1 MSAGPLPQLESRSYR
16 RFQLYVW
23 GFLGGYMLLFAVA
36 NPQMW
41 RWQSIAVE
49 LGRIFASA
57 LISHLIVKMAQ
68 LRRWFVLER
77 VRLFWRGAAACALGG
92 LALTLV
98 FFPLAEKFSPE
109 TEPFDK
115 LWLVIDYVS
124 NTGVLAMWG
133 GFFLAFYYHD
143 VSRKTEMDR
152 VRLVAATKELQL
164 STLRNQL
171 NPHFLFN
178 SFNLLR
184 ALVQRDPEAAR
195 DSITHLSEMMRHSLS
210 VSRCNTISLADELE
224 FVEAYLALERLR
236 YEERL
241 RIDAQVSDELRHLPI
256 PPMLLHT
263 LVENA
268 VKYGIDQNLAG
279 VHVRYAIHLA
289 ERRLCLRVTNGGRLL
304 VRGRST
310 GTGLANLRQRLA
322 LLYGDEAS
330 LVIVERDGQVVA
342 EASWPATAQE
352 EVS

>member
-1 MSAGPLPQLESRSYR
+1 MSAGQLSHMEPRSYR
-16 RFQLYVW
+16 RFQLFAW
-23 GFLGGYMLLFAVA
+23 GFLGGYILLFAVA

-41 RWQSIAVE
+41 RWESISVE
-49 LGRIFASA
+49 LGRILGSA
-57 LISHLIVKMAQ
+57 LLSHVIVKVAQ
-68 LRRWFVLER
+68 SWKWFALER
-77 VRLFWRGAAACALGG
+77 ARLLWKGAAACALGG

-98 FFPLAEKFSPE
+98 FFPLAEAASPQS
-109 TEPFDK
+109 EPSDE
-115 LWLVIDYVS
+115 LWLVVDYVS

-152 VRLVAATKELQL
+152 VRLAAATKELQL

-210 VSRCNTISLADELE
+210 VSHCNTIPLTDELE
-224 FVEAYLALERLR
+224 FVDAYLALERLR

-241 RIDAQVSDELRHLPI
+241 RIDADVPHELRHLPI

-263 LVENA
+263 LIENA
-268 VKYGIDQNLAG
+268 VKYGIDQSLAG
-279 VHVRYAIHLA
+279 VQVRYAIRVA
-289 ERRLCLRVTNGGRLL
+289 GQGLCLRVTNGGRL
-304 VRGRST
+304 VERGSST
-310 GTGLANLRQRLA
+310 GTGLVNLRQRLA

-330 LVIVERDGQVVA
+330 LVIAERDGQVVA
-342 EASWPATAQE
+342 EACWPVTVQE
-352 EVS
+352 GT

>member
-1 MSAGPLPQLESRSYR
+1 MSTGQPPQLESRSYW
-16 RFQLYVW
+16 RFQLFAW

-36 NPQMW
+36 NPEYW
-41 RWQSIAVE
+41 RWKSITVE
-49 LGRIFASA
+49 LGRIIASA
-57 LISHLIVKMAQ
+57 LVSHLIVRIAQ
-68 LRRWFVLER
+68 SRKWFGLER
-77 VRLFWRGAAACALGG
+77 VSLLWRGAAACALGG
-92 LALTLV
+92 LALTAV
-98 FFPLAEKFSPE
+98 FDPLAGLFAPE
-109 TEPFDK
+109 TEPFDE

-133 GFFLAFYYHD
+133 GFFLAFHYHD
-143 VSRKTEMDR
+143 VSRKAEMDR
-152 VRLVAATKELQL
+152 VRLMAATKELQL
-164 STLRNQL
+164 STLRSQL

-184 ALVQRDPEAAR
+184 ALVQRDPDAAR

-210 VSRCNTISLADELE
+210 LARCNTISLAQELE

-241 RIDAQVSDELRHLPI
+241 RIDAEVPDKLRHLPI

-268 VKYGIDQNLAG
+268 VKYGIDQSLAG

-289 ERRLCLRVTNGGRLL
+289 DGRLHLRVTNGGRL
-304 VRGRST
+304 VERGSST

-330 LVIVERDGQVVA
+330 LEIAERDGQVVA
-342 EASWPATAQE
+342 AASWPATGQE
-352 EVS
+352 DVS